1 MQTTVIRKTFCTDMK
16 YNQDHPIHMH
26 GYKYYVVAMGT
37 VGDNVSMVD
46 IETLNSQGLL
56 AKQLTGAPATDTI
69 TVPCAGY
76 VVVRFRATNPGQLSA
91 LSATCSNVS
100 VPYQVMLTRLVLVL
114 TGVQLL
120 DELTQIVNLA
130 SSITRLGNLGRTHK
144 IIIY

>member
-1 MQTTVIRKTFCTDMK
+1 MQTTVIRKTFCTDIK

-37 VGDNVSMVD
+37 VGDNVSMAD

-56 AKQLTGAPATDTI
+56 AKQLTRAPATDTI
-69 TVPCAGY
+69 TVPSAGY

-100 VPYQVMLTRLVLVL
+100 VP
-114 TGVQLL
+114 
-120 DELTQIVNLA
+120 
-130 SSITRLGNLGRTHK
+130 
-144 IIIY
+144 